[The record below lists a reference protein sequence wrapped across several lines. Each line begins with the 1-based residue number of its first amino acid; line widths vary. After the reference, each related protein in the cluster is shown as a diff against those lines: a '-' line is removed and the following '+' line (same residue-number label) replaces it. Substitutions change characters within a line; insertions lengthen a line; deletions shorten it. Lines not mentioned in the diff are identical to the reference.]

1 MVKVYFETGVHAE
14 LVAIFDSEETYDA
27 CFEALDKLRKKHG
40 FTFTSE
46 SMEDD
51 KDINELNK
59 KVNWWWVKY
68 PKPTPKGAWS

>member
-46 SMEDD
+46 SVEDD
-51 KDINELNK
+51 KDINEL
-59 KVNWWWVKY
+59 
-68 PKPTPKGAWS
+68 